1 MASIQPRTMPGSFN
15 DMDMLEVGNK
25 GQTDSEYVAHFSMWA
40 INSSPLLMGT
50 NILTLSPANLAIYSN
65 PAVIALNQDPSG
77 TAAVQKW
84 KIQVDDKDEYGV
96 GEISLWTRELDN
108 GDTAI
113 ALLNAGNASRTMTA
127 TAQDI
132 FLDQSTAGTYQ
143 VAPQLSVSWDVYDL
157 WSGRNNTETAAVL
170 NGTAGVVPSNSTTR
184 YNATAM
190 SYQDGL
196 KNNVTA
202 LYGVKVGT
210 MQAGGAWS
218 AQVDRHSVVLFRL
231 RQAPNTLRKRDE
243 L

>member
-1 MASIQPRTMPGSFN
+1 MASIQSRTMPGAVN

-40 INSSPLLMGT
+40 LNSSPLLMGT

-65 PAVIALNQDPSG
+65 PAVIALNQDPSA

-84 KIQVDDKDEYGV
+84 RIQVDDKDEYGV

-108 GDTAI
+108 GDIAV
-113 ALLNAGNASRTMTA
+113 ALLNAGNTSRTMTA
-127 TAQDI
+127 TAKDI

-143 VAPQLSVSWDVYDL
+143 VAPQFSSAWDVYDL
-157 WSGRNNTETAAVL
+157 WAGRNNSDAAVVL
-170 NGTAGVVPSNSTTR
+170 NGTAAVVPLNSTTS

-210 MQAGGAWS
+210 MQPGGVWS
-218 AQVDRHSVVLFRL
+218 VQLDRHSVGLFRL
-231 RQAPNTLRKRDE
+231 REAPNTMRKRDE